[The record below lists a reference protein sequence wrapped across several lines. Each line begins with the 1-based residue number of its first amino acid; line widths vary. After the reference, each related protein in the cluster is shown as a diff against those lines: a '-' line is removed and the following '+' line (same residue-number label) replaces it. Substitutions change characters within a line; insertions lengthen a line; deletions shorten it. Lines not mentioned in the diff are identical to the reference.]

1 MDDVTLAP
9 PPAPAPRPQ
18 TMTLEELQSELESMW
33 SLTILQDG
41 SDAREAYILIGP
53 DQALALKKASELLS
67 IYIIPRKKD
76 FIRDYIQ
83 GKK

>member
-1 MDDVTLAP
+1 MDDVTLSP

-33 SLTILQDG
+33 SQTILQDG
-41 SDAREAYILIGP
+41 SDAREAWLHVYPLR
-53 DQALALKKASELLS
+53 ALALKKASELLS

-83 GKK
+83 AKK